1 LPHAPMGCTQCRAA
15 ASQVRVSMI
24 KQAAALFR
32 TFTPACAD
40 LSLCMTLCSSVCMQA
55 MQAQHAP
62 QAVDFFCSG
71 MWVMHVSLPTLT
83 CCAASCTGPVTVTN
97 GNCATTLSGQTCTGS
112 CNSGFSGS
120 PVATCTNGVYTVSG
134 SCQPGKTMGGF
145 PLSCLCIL
153 ICVVCSALQLL
164 YYVMPSM
171 LASKTTQV
179 VQLLQCQQAETLCCF
194 ALPFRLCC
202 SLMQWTDH
210 SH

>member
-1 LPHAPMGCTQCRAA
+1 MQFCLHASYAGSTCTSGCG
-15 ASQVRVSMI
+15 
-24 KQAAALFR
+24 
-32 TFTPACAD
+32 
-40 LSLCMTLCSSVCMQA
+40 
-55 MQAQHAP
+55 
-62 QAVDFFCSG
+62 FFCSG
-71 MWVMHVSLPTLT
+71 MWVMHHVSLPTLT

-97 GNCATTLSGQTCTGS
+97 GNFSCTTTLSGQTCAGS

-120 PVATCTNGVYTVSG
+120 PVATCTNGVYNVSG

-179 VQLLQCQQAETLCCF
+179 VQVLQCQQAETLCCF